1 MLIRTGRGSISLVA
15 GCCWVNS
22 VRQPR
27 PGSRPDNSHDQL
39 VSANLISRI
48 AGDQF
53 RNVVDPGDS
62 QHRAP

>member
-22 VRQPR
+22 VRQPK
-27 PGSRPDNSHDQL
+27 PGGRPDNSNDQL
-39 VSANLISRI
+39 APPKLISKI
-48 AGDQF
+48 AGD
-53 RNVVDPGDS
+53 RVMNVVDPGDS

>member
-27 PGSRPDNSHDQL
+27 PGRHQESSRDPRVPIDG
-39 VSANLISRI
+39 ISRV
-48 AGDQF
+48 AGDALTIA
-53 RNVVDPGDS
+53 VDPGDS
-62 QHRAP
+62 QHPAP